1 MNSKNKKTKIDQKN
15 DIITIAESLL
25 KEISLVFQPKIQ
37 NKAIQTKEN
46 SSIMLAIDTRNVPN
60 PNDVDINHIVDQE
73 IRIHLEVSE
82 LEEKYHN
89 AAFNYYFKLYEW
101 SRLKDQQ
108 ILWLYNHP
116 EPAKKLFNIDIDS
129 KCSIEESSKKVK
141 KYFLIQIWYNF
152 NQTLKLQ
159 IFEKN
164 WNSGNPKGKGDY
176 PDEFKKYWTKRK
188 VASLKGRQI
197 KLFVDKYGLEFFK
210 LPVQI
215 MEPILKNNLKNL
227 TKIIEFIDSKL
238 SPAIK
243 ELFKPVPEIEA
254 PTLSDVNQVEDV
266 EVVAQETTNTNA
278 LVFCS
283 SPLPE
288 VNSDQIST
296 DEEYESDSTSK
307 VKEAE
312 LVEGMNING

>member
-1 MNSKNKKTKIDQKN
+1 MNSKGLDELYEKILPSIKIFINDYLLPSVNAPDNNDAKVFSTLLGNWMEEKLEKTIIEEMLGQNRISSEELTGEKSNSNQELINEKIIEEPANSNQEITSNSKESEITYEDEREKPYNKRITRNQKQKEEDYEDSEYETPTTSKVASNLKRSNKNNTNSKNKKTKIDQKN
-15 DIITIAESLL
+15 DIISIAESLL

-46 SSIMLAIDTRNVPN
+46 SSIMLAIDTRNTETLTGYVPN

-141 KYFLIQIWYNF
+141 KYFLI
-152 NQTLKLQ
+152 
-159 IFEKN
+159 
-164 WNSGNPKGKGDY
+164 
-176 PDEFKKYWTKRK
+176 
-188 VASLKGRQI
+188 
-197 KLFVDKYGLEFFK
+197 
-210 LPVQI
+210 
-215 MEPILKNNLKNL
+215 
-227 TKIIEFIDSKL
+227 
-238 SPAIK
+238 
-243 ELFKPVPEIEA
+243 
-254 PTLSDVNQVEDV
+254 
-266 EVVAQETTNTNA
+266 
-278 LVFCS
+278 
-283 SPLPE
+283 
-288 VNSDQIST
+288 
-296 DEEYESDSTSK
+296 
-307 VKEAE
+307 
-312 LVEGMNING
+312 